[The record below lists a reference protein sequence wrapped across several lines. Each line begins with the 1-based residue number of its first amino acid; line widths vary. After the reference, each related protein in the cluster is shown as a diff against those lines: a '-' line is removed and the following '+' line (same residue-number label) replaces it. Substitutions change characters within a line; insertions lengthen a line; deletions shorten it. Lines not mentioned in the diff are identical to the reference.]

1 MSDRLWKWPDRP
13 LFLLPEVRRYERTRR
28 SDDNNAQDDV
38 TRLEWLEAR
47 IAPTLEAMGY
57 EVVRAALSGGGRK
70 TLQIMAERRDGAAT
84 TVEDCAAIS
93 EVLSPIFDVEE
104 PVPGAYDLEVSSPGI
119 DRPLTRPKDFVAY
132 AGHEAKLETKLPLN
146 GRRRFRGILKGLGA
160 DGEVLIDVDG
170 TDVSIAIPDV
180 ATARLVLTEKLIEAS
195 RPCSNDNE
203 KRPN

>member
-1 MSDRLWKWPDRP
+1 M
-13 LFLLPEVRRYERTRR
+13 
-28 SDDNNAQDDV
+28 

-119 DRPLTRPKDFVAY
+119 DRPLTRPKDFVAF

-160 DGEVLIDVDG
+160 DGEVVLDVDG
-170 TDVSIAIPDV
+170 AEVRIAIPDV
-180 ATARLVLTEKLIEAS
+180 GTARLVLTEKLIDAS

>member
-1 MSDRLWKWPDRP
+1 MARSGHFFYCLNSGDRDEGGKPTGHG
-13 LFLLPEVRRYERTRR
+13 EAG
-28 SDDNNAQDDV
+28 DNFAQDDV
-38 TRLEWLEAR
+38 TRLEWLEVR

-57 EVVRAALSGGGRK
+57 EVVRAALSGGGHK

-84 TVEDCAAIS
+84 TVDDCAAIS

-132 AGHEAKLETKLPLN
+132 AGHEAKVETKLPLN

-160 DGEVLIDVDG
+160 NGEVLMDFEGNDV
-170 TDVSIAIPDV
+170 TIPMPDV
-180 ATARLVLTEKLIEAS
+180 ATARLVLTDKLIEAS
-195 RPCSNDNE
+195 RPGSNDNDQQ
-203 KRPN
+203 PN